1 MPPEGGTPNAL
12 AEMTNQIRQN
22 LLTPFEELRWD
33 LWLAATAIGLVI
45 FGVVMVYSASV
56 ATKSPNRFL
65 FGQIGWA
72 VLGLAVMAVLQRV
85 DYHRYARPAFVYG
98 FLAVCVAL
106 LLVVFLFPKVN
117 GAHRWIVFRSLG
129 ISGQPSE
136 LAKLAL
142 ILFLGWFLS
151 DRDRF
156 KEIDKF
162 WATIAPGLVVLGVLA
177 VLILRQPDLG
187 TTLMLGVIFV
197 VMLFAAGVPMKHL
210 YGMVPVAIGAGV
222 LMILK
227 VAWRLDRVKVFL
239 DPESDPL
246 GKGYQ
251 PLQSLIAVGSGG
263 VNGQGFGLGKQ
274 KLSFL
279 PAPQS
284 DYIFA
289 VISEELGLTGAITLT
304 LVMGFLLWRGLRA
317 AHRAPDKLGNLLA
330 VGITTAIVTQAF
342 FNMSVALNLLP
353 SKGITLPLVSAGGT
367 SLFVTLAAIGI
378 LLNVSGQAELT
389 GRQRERESG

>member
-1 MPPEGGTPNAL
+1 
-12 AEMTNQIRQN
+12 MTQRIRQN
-22 LLTPFEELRWD
+22 LLTPFQELRWD
-33 LWLAATAIGLVI
+33 LWLAATAVGLVI

-56 ATKSPNRFL
+56 ATKTPSRFL
-65 FGQIGWA
+65 FVQIGWA
-72 VLGLAVMAVLQRV
+72 LMGLGAMAVLQRV
-85 DYHRYARPAFVYG
+85 DYHRYAHPMFVYG
-98 FLAVCVAL
+98 FLGFCVL
-106 LLVVFLFPKVN
+106 LLMVVFLFPRVN
-117 GAHRWIVFRSLG
+117 GAHRWIVFRSVG

-142 ILFLGWFLS
+142 IIFLGWFLS
-151 DRDRF
+151 DRERF
-156 KEIDKF
+156 KELDNF

-177 VLILRQPDLG
+177 ALILKQPDLG

-197 VMLFAAGVPMKHL
+197 AMLFAAGVPMKHL
-210 YGMVPVAIGAGV
+210 YAMAPVAAAAGV

-251 PLQSLIAVGSGG
+251 PLQSLVAVGSGG

-289 VISEELGLTGAITLT
+289 VISEELGLTGAIA
-304 LVMGFLLWRGLRA
+304 LVLVIGFLLWRGLRA
-317 AHRAPDKLGNLLA
+317 AHRAPDQLGNLLA

-342 FNMSVALNLLP
+342 FNISVALNLLP

-378 LLNVSGQAELT
+378 LLNVSGQ
-389 GRQRERESG
+389 GRRTAD

>member
-1 MPPEGGTPNAL
+1 
-12 AEMTNQIRQN
+12 MTKKIRQN

-72 VLGLAVMAVLQRV
+72 VLGLGAMAFLQRV
-85 DYHRYARPAFVYG
+85 DYHRYAQPAFVYG

-210 YGMVPVAIGAGV
+210 YGMVPVAAAAGV

-251 PLQSLIAVGSGG
+251 PLQSLIAIGSGG

-304 LVMGFLLWRGLRA
+304 LVIGFLLWRGLRA

-342 FNMSVALNLLP
+342 FNISVSLNLLP

-378 LLNVSGQAELT
+378 LLNVSGQAEVT

>member
-1 MPPEGGTPNAL
+1 
-12 AEMTNQIRQN
+12 
-22 LLTPFEELRWD
+22 
-33 LWLAATAIGLVI
+33 
-45 FGVVMVYSASV
+45 
-56 ATKSPNRFL
+56 
-65 FGQIGWA
+65 
-72 VLGLAVMAVLQRV
+72 
-85 DYHRYARPAFVYG
+85 
-98 FLAVCVAL
+98 
-106 LLVVFLFPKVN
+106 
-117 GAHRWIVFRSLG
+117 LG

-210 YGMVPVAIGAGV
+210 YGMVPVAAAAGV

-251 PLQSLIAVGSGG
+251 PLQSLIAIGSGG

-304 LVMGFLLWRGLRA
+304 LVIGFLLWRGLRA

-342 FNMSVALNLLP
+342 FNISVSLNLLP

-378 LLNVSGQAELT
+378 LLNVSGQAEVT

>member
-1 MPPEGGTPNAL
+1 
-12 AEMTNQIRQN
+12 MTKQIRQN

-56 ATKSPNRFL
+56 AAKNPNRFL

-72 VLGLAVMAVLQRV
+72 VLGLAAMAVLQRV
-85 DYHRYARPAFVYG
+85 DYHRYAHPAFVYG

-106 LLVVFLFPKVN
+106 LLVVFLFPRVN

-156 KEIDKF
+156 KEIDNF

-177 VLILRQPDLG
+177 ALILKQPDLG

-197 VMLFAAGVPMKHL
+197 AMLFAAGVPMKHL
-210 YGMVPVAIGAGV
+210 YSMAPVAIAAGV

-263 VNGQGFGLGKQ
+263 INGQGFGLGKQ

-289 VISEELGLTGAITLT
+289 VISEELGLTGGITLV
-304 LVMGFLLWRGLRA
+304 LVTGFLLWRGLRA
-317 AHRAPDKLGNLLA
+317 AHHAPDKLGNLLA

-378 LLNVSGQAELT
+378 LLNVSGQ
-389 GRQRERESG
+389 GRSSAD

>member
-1 MPPEGGTPNAL
+1 
-12 AEMTNQIRQN
+12 MTQRIRQN
-22 LLTPFEELRWD
+22 LLTPFQELRWD

-56 ATKSPNRFL
+56 ATKTPSRFL
-65 FGQIGWA
+65 FVQIGWA
-72 VLGLAVMAVLQRV
+72 LMGLGAMAVLQRV
-85 DYHRYARPAFVYG
+85 DYHRYAHPMFVYG
-98 FLAVCVAL
+98 FLGFCVL
-106 LLVVFLFPKVN
+106 LLMVVFLFPRVN
-117 GAHRWIVFRSLG
+117 GAHRWIVFRSVG

-142 ILFLGWFLS
+142 IIFLGWFLS
-151 DRDRF
+151 YRERF
-156 KEIDKF
+156 KELDNF

-177 VLILRQPDLG
+177 ALILKQPDLG

-197 VMLFAAGVPMKHL
+197 AMLFAAGVPMKHL
-210 YGMVPVAIGAGV
+210 YAMAPVAAAAGV

-251 PLQSLIAVGSGG
+251 PLQSLVAVGSGG

-289 VISEELGLTGAITLT
+289 VISEELGLTGAIA
-304 LVMGFLLWRGLRA
+304 LVLVIGFLLWRGLRA
-317 AHRAPDKLGNLLA
+317 AHRAPDQLGNLLA

-342 FNMSVALNLLP
+342 FNISVALNLLP

-378 LLNVSGQAELT
+378 LLNVSGQ
-389 GRQRERESG
+389 GRRTAD

>member
-1 MPPEGGTPNAL
+1 
-12 AEMTNQIRQN
+12 MTRNIRQN

-65 FGQIGWA
+65 FGQIGWS
-72 VLGLAVMAVLQRV
+72 VLGLAAMAILQRV
-85 DYHRYARPAFVYG
+85 DYHRYAQPAFVYG

-106 LLVVFLFPKVN
+106 LLVVFLFPRVN

-136 LAKLAL
+136 LAKLAM

-151 DRDRF
+151 DRERF
-156 KEIDKF
+156 KEIDNF

-177 VLILRQPDLG
+177 ALILKQPDLG

-197 VMLFAAGVPMKHL
+197 AMLFAAGVPMKHL
-210 YGMVPVAIGAGV
+210 YSMAPVAIGAGV

-263 VNGQGFGLGKQ
+263 INGQGFGLGKQ

-289 VISEELGLTGAITLT
+289 VISEELGLTGGITLV
-304 LVMGFLLWRGLRA
+304 LVIGFLLWRGLRA
-317 AHRAPDKLGNLLA
+317 AHHAPDKLGNLLA

-378 LLNVSGQAELT
+378 LLNVSGQGRSIAE
-389 GRQRERESG
+389 

>member
-1 MPPEGGTPNAL
+1 MPSH
-12 AEMTNQIRQN
+12 IRQN

-45 FGVVMVYSASV
+45 FGIVMVYSASV

-65 FGQIGWA
+65 FGQIGWT
-72 VLGLAVMAVLQRV
+72 VLGLAAMAVLQRV
-85 DYHRYARPAFVYG
+85 DYHRYAHPAFVYG

-106 LLVVFLFPKVN
+106 LLVVFLFPRVN

-156 KEIDKF
+156 KEIDNF

-177 VLILRQPDLG
+177 ALILKQPDLG

-197 VMLFAAGVPMKHL
+197 AMLFAAGVPMKHL
-210 YGMVPVAIGAGV
+210 YSMAPVAIAAGV

-263 VNGQGFGLGKQ
+263 INGQGFGLGKQ

-289 VISEELGLTGAITLT
+289 VISEELGLTGGITLV
-304 LVMGFLLWRGLRA
+304 LVVGFLLWRGLRA

-378 LLNVSGQAELT
+378 LLNVSGQ
-389 GRQRERESG
+389 GRRNAD

>member
-1 MPPEGGTPNAL
+1 
-12 AEMTNQIRQN
+12 MTKQIRQN
-22 LLTPFEELRWD
+22 LLTPFQELRWD
-33 LWLAATAIGLVI
+33 LWLAATAVGLVI

-65 FGQIGWA
+65 FGQIVWA
-72 VLGLAVMAVLQRV
+72 LLGLATMAVLQRV
-85 DYHRYARPAFVYG
+85 DYHRYAQPAFVYG

-106 LLVVFLFPKVN
+106 LLVVFMFPRVN
-117 GAHRWIVFRSLG
+117 GAHRWIVFRSVG

-142 ILFLGWFLS
+142 IIFLGWFLS
-151 DRDRF
+151 DRERF
-156 KEIDKF
+156 KELGNF
-162 WATIAPGLVVLGVLA
+162 WATVAPGLVVLGVLSA
-177 VLILRQPDLG
+177 LILKQPDLG
-187 TTLMLGVIFV
+187 TTLMLAVIFV
-197 VMLFAAGVPMKHL
+197 AMLFAAGVPMKHL
-210 YGMVPVAIGAGV
+210 YAMAPVAVAAGV
-222 LMILK
+222 LMIMK
-227 VAWRLDRVKVFL
+227 VAWRVDRVKVFL

-246 GKGYQ
+246 GRGYQ

-289 VISEELGLTGAITLT
+289 VISEELGLTGAITLV
-304 LVMGFLLWRGLRA
+304 LVIGFLLWRGLRA
-317 AHRAPDKLGNLLA
+317 AHHAPDRLGNLLA
-330 VGITTAIVTQAF
+330 VGVTTAIVTQAF
-342 FNMSVALNLLP
+342 FNISVALNLLP

-378 LLNVSGQAELT
+378 LLNVSGQ
-389 GRQRERESG
+389 GRRIAD

>member
-1 MPPEGGTPNAL
+1 
-12 AEMTNQIRQN
+12 MTKQIRQN
-22 LLTPFEELRWD
+22 LLTPFQELRWD

-85 DYHRYARPAFVYG
+85 DYHRYAHPAFVYG

-106 LLVVFLFPKVN
+106 LLVVFLFPRVN

-156 KEIDKF
+156 KEIDNF

-177 VLILRQPDLG
+177 ALILKQPDLG

-197 VMLFAAGVPMKHL
+197 AMLFAAGVPMKHL
-210 YGMVPVAIGAGV
+210 YSMAPVAIAAGV

-263 VNGQGFGLGKQ
+263 INGQGFGLGKQ

-289 VISEELGLTGAITLT
+289 VISEELGLTGGITLV
-304 LVMGFLLWRGLRA
+304 LVIGFLLWRGLRA
-317 AHRAPDKLGNLLA
+317 AHHAPDKLGNLLA

-378 LLNVSGQAELT
+378 LLNVSGQ
-389 GRQRERESG
+389 GRSSAD